1 MKTYSCKNCGAVLK
15 DFINI
20 KDNAFKCEYC
30 DSVNYIEKDNTEDK
44 KTEQQNNP
52 QYAVRCKEVNQNG
65 RRYLL
70 RYFEEIK

>member
-1 MKTYSCKNCGAVLK
+1 MKKYNCKNCGAVLK
-15 DFINI
+15 GFIVGNS
-20 KDNAFKCEYC
+20 FKCEYC
-30 DSVNYIEKDNTEDK
+30 DSINYIEKDNTEK
-44 KTEQQNNP
+44 EKTEQQKP

>member
-1 MKTYSCKNCGAVLK
+1 MKTYNCKNCGAVLK
-15 DFINI
+15 DFIVG
-20 KDNAFKCEYC
+20 DSFKCEYC
-30 DSVNYIEKDNTEDK
+30 DSVNYIEKDNTEEE
-44 KTEQQNNP
+44 KTKQQSSS